1 MKALFLLLALALP
14 VAAQQAG
21 GGSGRTTGATGSG
34 VHSFT
39 FSPGLGTITCS
50 GTSCSATSG
59 SVSPSSVSVT
69 GNLHFTSTH
78 DANFTIGGPAGG
90 GTGQF
95 QVSCDSGST
104 WFSIAIG
111 NGNIPNPV
119 TYTYPTPVCS
129 GPTNLNTLLFRAILG
144 GGGPSTINEMF
155 TSPSSVTVTW

>member
-1 MKALFLLLALALP
+1 MRAFLCALLFLGCLAH
-14 VAAQQAG
+14 AQQGGAG
-21 GGSGRTTGATGSG
+21 GRTTGASGSG
-34 VHSFT
+34 SHSFT
-39 FSPGLGTITCS
+39 FGPGLGTITCS